1 MPRKTWRAALAAYA
15 SPSTLVLLL
24 LGFAA
29 GMPYMLVFS
38 TLSVWL
44 REAGVARETIGYA
57 SLIGLAYAFKWVWSP
72 LLDQW
77 RLPLLGKL
85 GRRRSWLVL
94 AQTLVILGLIG
105 MGFCDPQKHLSWLI
119 AIAVIVAFAS
129 TQDIA
134 IDAYRLEIA
143 DDSRQAALAASYM
156 SGYRVAVLLATA
168 GALFFAEG
176 FGSTGFSYKHS
187 AWTGT
192 YVLFGVLMIPAL
204 ITTLLMR
211 EPAVPLRTQLS
222 AGRYSFAHQ
231 LISVFVLIVLL
242 VSVPA
247 TFTQLYN
254 TDFASVIFDGVSL
267 LDLLLED
274 RAFLRAILYITLS
287 TLCLSAMGRRGLAP
301 VLTPVND
308 FILRYRWQAF
318 LLLGLIATYRMSDT
332 VMGVMANVFYIDQGF
347 TKDQIAGVSKIFGL
361 IMTLLGAGMGGLLI
375 VRFGILPILFIG
387 GAASAGT
394 NLLFLM
400 LADMG
405 PNLKMLIVTISL
417 DNFSSGMATSAFVA
431 YLSSLTNLKFSATQY
446 ALLSSIMLL
455 LPRLIGGYSG
465 VMVEKFG
472 YHDFFLITAILG
484 VPTLI
489 LIAIHWFQES
499 RRAGPKPEPESS
511 ANSTAVGEES

>member
-29 GMPYMLVFS
+29 GLPYMLVFS

-94 AQTLVILGLIG
+94 AQSLVILGLIG

-119 AIAVIVAFAS
+119 AIAVI
-129 TQDIA
+129 
-134 IDAYRLEIA
+134 
-143 DDSRQAALAASYM
+143 AA
-156 SGYRVAVLLATA
+156 LLATA

-176 FGSTGFSYKHS
+176 FGSTGFDYKHS

-192 YVLFGVLMIPAL
+192 YVLFGALMIPAL
-204 ITTLLMR
+204 LTTLFMR
-211 EPAVPLRTQLS
+211 EPNVPLRTQLQ
-222 AGRYSFAHQ
+222 AGRYSFVHQ
-231 LISVFVLIVLL
+231 LVSVFVLIVLL

-247 TFTQLYN
+247 MFTQLYN
-254 TDFASVIFDGVSL
+254 TDFASVLFHGVSL
-267 LDLLLED
+267 WELLMED
-274 RAFLRAILYITLS
+274 RAFLRAILYITL
-287 TLCLSAMGRRGLAP
+287 TALCLSAMGRRGLAP

-308 FILRYRWQAF
+308 FILRYRWQAL

-361 IMTLLGAGMGGLLI
+361 IMTLLGAG
-375 VRFGILPILFIG
+375 
-387 GAASAGT
+387 
-394 NLLFLM
+394 
-400 LADMG
+400 
-405 PNLKMLIVTISL
+405 
-417 DNFSSGMATSAFVA
+417 
-431 YLSSLTNLKFSATQY
+431 
-446 ALLSSIMLL
+446 
-455 LPRLIGGYSG
+455 
-465 VMVEKFG
+465 
-472 YHDFFLITAILG
+472 
-484 VPTLI
+484 
-489 LIAIHWFQES
+489 
-499 RRAGPKPEPESS
+499 
-511 ANSTAVGEES
+511 

>member
-1 MPRKTWRAALAAYA
+1 MPRKSWRAALAAYA

-94 AQTLVILGLIG
+94 AQSLVILGLIG

-119 AIAVIVAFAS
+119 AIAVLVAFSSA

-143 DDSRQAALAASYM
+143 EDSRQAALAASYM
-156 SGYRVAVLLATA
+156 SGYRVAALLSTA
-168 GALFFAEG
+168 GALYFAEG

-187 AWTGT
+187 AWAGT
-192 YVLFGVLMIPAL
+192 YILFGALMVPAL
-204 ITTLLMR
+204 LTTLFMR
-211 EPAVPLRTQLS
+211 EPNVPLRTQLQ

-231 LISVFVLIVLL
+231 LVSVFVLIVLL

-247 TFTQLYN
+247 MFTQLYN
-254 TDFASVIFDGVSL
+254 TDFASVLFQGVSL
-267 LDLLLED
+267 WQLLMED
-274 RAFLRAILYITLS
+274 RAFLRAILYITL
-287 TLCLSAMGRRGLAP
+287 TALCLSAMGRRGLAP

-308 FILRYRWQAF
+308 FIRRYRWQAF

-332 VMGVMANVFYIDQGF
+332 VMGVMANVFYIDLGF
-347 TKDQIAGVSKIFGL
+347 TKDQIASVSKLFGL
-361 IMTLLGAGMGGLLI
+361 VMTLLGAGMGAVLI

-387 GAASAGT
+387 GFASAAT

-405 PNLKMLIVTISL
+405 PNLRMLIVTISL
-417 DNFSSGMATSAFVA
+417 DNFSAGMATSAFVA

-465 VMVEKFG
+465 VMVERFG
-472 YHDFFLITAILG
+472 YHTFFLITCMLG
-484 VPTLI
+484 VPTLL
-489 LIAIHWFQES
+489 LIALHWYQENQ
-499 RRAGPKPEPESS
+499 RARLNPP
-511 ANSTAVGEES
+511 AEE